1 MPNCEKNINFMDNSA
16 NFPLDKI
23 SVLCYNCRRSESESI
38 LLSETEY
45 GNTGRGW
52 PISALFGH
60 LKSNINQVLYDWNRK
75 RAGFVSTVASLWEGV
90 AYRLKQGKTAVN
102 ARVCAETFGLIWG
115 IIREDVAVAARDAAD
130 PLKYKSIEGTKYP
143 AFRVMG
149 INQAELPE
157 IKLYPMVMTN
167 LLAKR
172 ICT

>member
-1 MPNCEKNINFMDNSA
+1 MPNCEKNINFMGNTA

-23 SVLCYNCRRSESESI
+23 SEVCYNCHRSESESI

-75 RAGFVSTVASLWEGV
+75 RAGFVISVACLWEGV
-90 AYRLKQGKTAVN
+90 AYRLIQGKKAVN
-102 ARVCAETFGLIWG
+102 TRVCAETLGLIPG
-115 IIREDVAVAARDAAD
+115 IIRIDVAVAARNAAS
-130 PLKYKSIEGTKYP
+130 PLKYDSIEGTKYP

-149 INQAELPE
+149 INKAELPE
-157 IKLYPMVMTN
+157 SYSYQMVLPN
-167 LLAKR
+167 PLAKR
-172 ICT
+172 ICS